1 MAAWLTFTLLD
12 FNLWLLPGTLHRCL
26 LIFNLGQGK
35 MSVVKELHPF
45 SLEDWGG
52 FLFFLLA
59 SSSLSKCFCWVTAV
73 SAQKRDTKFGF
84 VLILGCLSQHFEAY
98 TLHFPLLYL
107 SKALGLSRSRKRKGF
122 QRDVLL
128 WKVQFCSHM
137 WFSWLA
143 ALWLKPLL

>member
-12 FNLWLLPGTLHRCL
+12 FHLWLLPGTLHRFL
-26 LIFNLGQGK
+26 PFFNLGQGK
-35 MSVVKELHPF
+35 MSIKKQIHPF
-45 SLEDWGG
+45 SLKDWGFFG
-52 FLFFLLA
+52 FFSLA

-98 TLHFPLLYL
+98 TLHFPFLYL
-107 SKALGLSRSRKRKGF
+107 SKALGLRRSRKRKGF

-128 WKVQFCSHM
+128 LKVQLCSHM

-143 ALWLKPLL
+143 ALWLKLLF

>member
-1 MAAWLTFTLLD
+1 MAAWLTFTPLD
-12 FNLWLLPGTLHRCL
+12 FHLWLLPGTLYWFL

-35 MSVVKELHPF
+35 MSIMKQIHPF
-45 SLEDWGG
+45 SLKYWV
-52 FLFFLLA
+52 FLGFFLLA

-84 VLILGCLSQHFEAY
+84 LLILGCLSLHFEAY

-107 SKALGLSRSRKRKGF
+107 SKALGLRRSRKKKGF

-128 WKVQFCSHM
+128 LKVQLCSHM

-143 ALWLKPLL
+143 ALWLKPLF